1 MTQDWQEQG
10 KPAAGTLLY
19 HGHLCQ
25 ALLHPLGPPPRCS
38 LIPSDQRWPRKSLKS
53 PYQQSGS
60 CKSLLWPMLATQVM
74 SLALNGDQEHQTVRY
89 TDANTAAGSLAGS
102 GVSLGPTLGA
112 LVQTLSQQQE

>member
-1 MTQDWQEQG
+1 
-10 KPAAGTLLY
+10 
-19 HGHLCQ
+19 
-25 ALLHPLGPPPRCS
+25 
-38 LIPSDQRWPRKSLKS
+38 
-53 PYQQSGS
+53 
-60 CKSLLWPMLATQVM
+60 MLATQVM